1 MRKINKRKSELKL
14 NSNYIMRY
22 ILYLYMVE
30 LRITT
35 CMVPKH
41 ETIEKR
47 TVVFHLKFR
56 LFYCFSYQQRR

>member
-22 ILYLYMVE
+22 ILYLYIVE

-35 CMVPKH
+35 HPLNLYL
-41 ETIEKR
+41 R
-47 TVVFHLKFR
+47 
-56 LFYCFSYQQRR
+56 